1 MEENAPT
8 RTSQRARALLKYHE
22 QGPGGGFARK
32 PYKCPAGKW
41 TIGWGHVILPHETFI
56 EIDEIEAEHLLDTDL
71 ASCELVV
78 RSLNAG
84 LEQHEFD
91 AVVLMVFNI
100 GIRAFDTST
109 MKARLRERN
118 HVAASAQ
125 FGRWVYVTNPKTK
138 RKERADGLVI
148 RRTVEQLLFDGVP
161 DGAIIKERTR
171 LERAAARGSL

>member
-1 MEENAPT
+1 MEKNAPT
-8 RTSQRARALLKYHE
+8 RTSQRARALLQYHE

-32 PYKCPAGKW
+32 PYVCPAGKL
-41 TIGWGHVILPHETFI
+41 TIGWGHVILPHESFT
-56 EIDEIEAEHLLDTDL
+56 EIDQATAERLLDTDL
-71 ASCELVV
+71 APCELVV
-78 RSLNAG
+78 RSLNAR

-148 RRTVEQLLFDGVP
+148 RRTVEQLLFDGAP

-171 LERAAARGSL
+171 LERTAARGSL